1 MDSLEDLVDV
11 AIDSEKRAIHDR
23 SRGRYAVLDEGV
35 HYYYDPER
43 EPETHETT
51 AEPETHGTTAEP
63 EDAEPAA
70 RDSDQRVDHDE
81 PEVDHDE
88 HEHHPQPKQSE

>member
-43 EPETHETT
+43 EPETH
-51 AEPETHGTTAEP
+51 GTTAEP